1 MQLNPIKHTESASWS
16 SESRRCGNNIVILII
31 CLLAVAVGQGCIK
44 LDNVKTMEIDTP
56 FADFEIVGHDKPEE

>member
-1 MQLNPIKHTESASWS
+1 MQLNPIKHIESASWNNG
-16 SESRRCGNNIVILII
+16 SRRCGNNIVISII
-31 CLLAVAVGQGCIK
+31 CLLAAGVGQGCIK